1 MLKNYFKIAF
11 RNLKRH
17 KLYSFI
23 NILSLT
29 VGITCCIIISL
40 YVKQELS
47 YDGYFKNAGNI
58 YRITTTH
65 ISERGTYVDVET
77 PMPLSNDLRNRYPG
91 IGKSS
96 RIFFA
101 GNELVSH
108 NEKSFIQ
115 PNVAFADS
123 AFFEIFSFKIL
134 KGNPAH
140 LLDAPHSCVLTK
152 SIAEKYFGNKNPV
165 GKVLKLENKY
175 EFTVTGIM
183 QDVPVKTHFKFSM
196 IGTYADVN
204 NKILAADFS
213 NQWAAY
219 FGSYTYVMLPGNTSL
234 KELRTKTSDFIMK
247 QRKFPAGVTVKLDY
261 QKLLDIHLHS
271 NYLGEIE
278 DNNSVSNILIISTIG
293 LFILLLACFNF
304 MNLATARSSK
314 RIREIGVRKTL
325 GAFRKQLVFQFL
337 GEAIFLTIISLLI
350 SIVLAEIMLPYFSNL
365 LNTKLTFDILNNID
379 MLFFII
385 IGGIITGATAGI
397 YPSVYLS
404 GFKPILAVK
413 NGESNFKT
421 AKSGI
426 RKILVI
432 SQFGISICLI
442 ICTIIVLQ
450 QLNFLKNHD
459 VGFKKDHTITIPFGS
474 DITAGNYKTMENKFL
489 SVPGVKDVSVAN
501 SAPISDEVFD
511 TSLFPKGLDGGD
523 RFGIYIKF
531 VDDNYKNI
539 YKLKLLAGRFF
550 SKEFSSN

>member
-29 VGITCCIIISL
+29 VGITCCILISL

-47 YDGYFKNAGNI
+47 YDSYFQNAGNI

-175 EFTVTGIM
+175 EFTS
-183 QDVPVKTHFKFSM
+183 P
-196 IGTYADVN
+196 
-204 NKILAADFS
+204 
-213 NQWAAY
+213 
-219 FGSYTYVMLPGNTSL
+219 
-234 KELRTKTSDFIMK
+234 
-247 QRKFPAGVTVKLDY
+247 
-261 QKLLDIHLHS
+261 
-271 NYLGEIE
+271 
-278 DNNSVSNILIISTIG
+278 
-293 LFILLLACFNF
+293 
-304 MNLATARSSK
+304 
-314 RIREIGVRKTL
+314 
-325 GAFRKQLVFQFL
+325 
-337 GEAIFLTIISLLI
+337 
-350 SIVLAEIMLPYFSNL
+350 
-365 LNTKLTFDILNNID
+365 
-379 MLFFII
+379 
-385 IGGIITGATAGI
+385 
-397 YPSVYLS
+397 
-404 GFKPILAVK
+404 
-413 NGESNFKT
+413 
-421 AKSGI
+421 
-426 RKILVI
+426 
-432 SQFGISICLI
+432 
-442 ICTIIVLQ
+442 
-450 QLNFLKNHD
+450 
-459 VGFKKDHTITIPFGS
+459 
-474 DITAGNYKTMENKFL
+474 
-489 SVPGVKDVSVAN
+489 
-501 SAPISDEVFD
+501 
-511 TSLFPKGLDGGD
+511 
-523 RFGIYIKF
+523 
-531 VDDNYKNI
+531 
-539 YKLKLLAGRFF
+539 
-550 SKEFSSN
+550 